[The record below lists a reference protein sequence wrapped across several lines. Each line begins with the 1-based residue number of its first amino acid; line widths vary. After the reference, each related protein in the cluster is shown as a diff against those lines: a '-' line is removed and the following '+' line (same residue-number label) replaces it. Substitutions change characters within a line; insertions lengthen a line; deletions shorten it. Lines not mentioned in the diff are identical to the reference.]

1 VSLSQGK
8 GSRLDCKNGMLMTGA
23 MMRRPQNTPTKEG
36 SNYARRGQ
44 PLCHHAA
51 SIRGVILIMSKPNNV
66 EIWLKRQLGD
76 GKKQV
81 AEDVV
86 IQGMMA
92 GFSEQRTRRA
102 AQALQV
108 TRSYARE
115 KGVLHSAFVERWQI
129 PTRERE

>member
-1 VSLSQGK
+1 
-8 GSRLDCKNGMLMTGA
+8 M
-23 MMRRPQNTPTKEG
+23 
-36 SNYARRGQ
+36 
-44 PLCHHAA
+44 CHHTA
-51 SIRGVILIMSKPNNV
+51 SMREVILSMSKPNNV
-66 EIWLKRQLGD
+66 EIWLKHQLGD

-86 IQGMMA
+86 IQGMME

-102 AQALQV
+102 AQALRV

>member
-1 VSLSQGK
+1 MRGGVS
-8 GSRLDCKNGMLMTGA
+8 RCATM
-23 MMRRPQNTPTKEG
+23 P
-36 SNYARRGQ
+36 
-44 PLCHHAA
+44 A
-51 SIRGVILIMSKPNNV
+51 SIQEVILTMSKPNNV

>member
-1 VSLSQGK
+1 MPPS
-8 GSRLDCKNGMLMTGA
+8 
-23 MMRRPQNTPTKEG
+23 
-36 SNYARRGQ
+36 
-44 PLCHHAA
+44 A
-51 SIRGVILIMSKPNNV
+51 SIQRVVLIMSKPNKV
-66 EIWLKRQLGD
+66 ETWLKRQLGD

-115 KGVLHSAFVERWQI
+115 KGVLHSACVERWQI

>member
-1 VSLSQGK
+1 MQRV
-8 GSRLDCKNGMLMTGA
+8 M
-23 MMRRPQNTPTKEG
+23 P
-36 SNYARRGQ
+36 
-44 PLCHHAA
+44 
-51 SIRGVILIMSKPNNV
+51 IMSKPNKV
-66 EIWLKRQLGD
+66 ETWLKRQLGD

-108 TRSYARE
+108 TCSYARE
-115 KGVLHSAFVERWQI
+115 NGVLHSAFVERWQI